1 MNKLDKTQNFK
12 QLDMSK
18 SEKFELNKN
27 RRDEILKF
35 LVDGEYWITAE
46 NARLLLNVNTLSY
59 TRRLLAT
66 MAKDGLLSI
75 KSLNFTGGLKR
86 NYYALTERGYNAL
99 GIDDEPLKDSGV
111 GFQMAAHNEH
121 LQRLHIIANQTLKVG
136 DYEWFTELQIRR
148 YYKNFASYPDA
159 LLTINNQK
167 ISIELQRN
175 LPNSLTLSKKMS
187 KVLRDILS
195 GNFTKLV
202 YFCTD
207 NLDKEV
213 LKKQFN
219 KITSVK
225 NSKYES
231 INITDE
237 HRAYFEFYNSDDF
250 TDYINKL

>member
-1 MNKLDKTQNFK
+1 MKTLDKTQNFK

-35 LVDGEYWITAE
+35 LVAGEYWITAE
-46 NARLLLNVNTLSY
+46 NTRLLLNVNTLSY

-121 LQRLHIIANQTLKVG
+121 LQRLHIQALQTLKAG
-136 DYEWFTELQIRR
+136 EFEWFTELQIRR
-148 YYKNFASYPDA
+148 YYKDFASYPDA

-175 LPNSLTLSKKMS
+175 LPNSITLAKKMS
-187 KVLRDILS
+187 KVLRDVLNK
-195 GNFTKLV
+195 NFDKLV

-207 NLDKEV
+207 NLDKET
-213 LKKQFN
+213 LQKQFS

-225 NSKYES
+225 NSKYEDV
-231 INITDE
+231 NILDS
-237 HRAYFEFYNSDDF
+237 HRAFFEFYNVDEFSE
-250 TDYINKL
+250 YIKNL